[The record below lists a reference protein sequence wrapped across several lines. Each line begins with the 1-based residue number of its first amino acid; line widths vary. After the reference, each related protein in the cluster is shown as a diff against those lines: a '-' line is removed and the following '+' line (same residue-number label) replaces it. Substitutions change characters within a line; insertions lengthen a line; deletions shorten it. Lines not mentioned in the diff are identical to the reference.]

1 MTYRILR
8 RGVHPAEAGYWLAL
22 LAIFL
27 VFPTHLSLATT
38 ALIFALFALSYDLI
52 LGFAGIVSLGH
63 AVFYGVGAYSAG
75 LLALGGV
82 REPISGALLAGL
94 TAAALGAC
102 IAPLVLLFDGLALMM
117 MTLAIGVIFY
127 EAANKL
133 TWLTG
138 GDDGLHGIV
147 IDPLFGVFRWSVYGY
162 TSYLYVLGWLFVLFV
177 LVRTIVGSPF
187 GAALQGIRENTTRMY
202 LVGAPVRLHLFRV
215 YVMSAFVAGIA
226 GALSAQTTQFVGLEV
241 ISLDQSIDAMVM
253 LVLGGAGRLY
263 GGLIGAPVYIVVRD
277 WASAWNP
284 YYWMFVIS
292 ALLIAVVRFGRR
304 GILGAADGLADAAR
318 RYIARGVP

>member
-1 MTYRILR
+1 MSYRVATRAI
-8 RGVHPAEAGYWLAL
+8 HPAELIYWIAPLVV
-22 LAIFL
+22 FF

-38 ALIFALFALSYDLI
+38 ALIFALFALSYDLL

-63 AVFYGVGAYSAG
+63 AVFYGAGAYSAA
-75 LLALGGV
+75 LLALNGLH
-82 REPISGALLAGL
+82 EPISGALLAGVV
-94 TAAALGAC
+94 AALLGAC
-102 IAPLVLLFDGLALMM
+102 IAPLVLLFEGLALMM
-117 MTLAIGVIFY
+117 MTLAIGVVFY

-138 GDDGLHGIV
+138 GDNGLEGIV
-147 IDPLFGVFRWSVYGY
+147 IDPLFGIFRWSVYGY

-177 LVRTIVGSPF
+177 AVRTVVRSPF
-187 GAALQGIRENTTRMY
+187 GAALKGIRENTERMY
-202 LVGAPVRLHLFRV
+202 FIGAPVRLHLFRA

-226 GALSAQTTQFVGLEV
+226 GALSAQTTRFVGLEV
-241 ISLDQSIDAMVM
+241 ISLDQSIDALVM

-284 YYWMFVIS
+284 YYWMLVIGG
-292 ALLIAVVRFGRR
+292 LLIVVVVFGRH
-304 GILGAADGLADAAR
+304 GILGWLNELAGAAR
-318 RYIARGVP
+318 RRRARAKL